1 MRTSDGSVPPA
12 IFIAGAYEFISD
24 DGADHAVEE
33 AYAPLV
39 AAYDSLR
46 YDAGALTP
54 AESAKLASKGIAA
67 PKGWVVLDPKEPR
80 TKLLDTPKGKIGV
93 VFFPMGKK
101 PGDGPTEDQA
111 QAVARKIKELRSQSA
126 MVIGVSPWGV
136 QAESDYLEKV
146 RPDLDVL
153 LGSGPGVGFSAK
165 PYESGHV
172 LWMHSYSKG
181 KAIYTLDLL
190 AMPGD
195 KNFKWEMGS
204 NYTTQA
210 LVLDEKIT
218 PDQEMT
224 DRLQDVPDPGDK
236 TAKQ

>member
-1 MRTSDGSVPPA
+1 M
-12 IFIAGAYEFISD
+12 
-24 DGADHAVEE
+24 EE

-39 AAYDSLR
+39 KAYDSLR

-54 AESAKLASKGIAA
+54 AEAGKLASKGIAA
-67 PKGWVVLDPKEPR
+67 PNGWVTLDPKEPR
-80 TKLLDTPKGKIGV
+80 TQFIDSPKGKIGV
-93 VFFPMGKK
+93 VFFPMSKK
-101 PGDGPTEDQA
+101 VGDGPTEDQA
-111 QAVARKIKELRSQSA
+111 QAINRKIKELRSQSV

-136 QAESDYLEKV
+136 QAESDYLEKT

-165 PYESGHV
+165 PYVGGRL
-172 LWMHSYSKG
+172 LWMHCYSKG

-190 AMPGD
+190 TMPGD
-195 KNFKWEMGS
+195 RNFKWEMGS

-210 LVLDEKIT
+210 LILDDKIQ

-224 DRLQDVPDPGDK
+224 ELLQNVPDPGDK